1 VGAAAW
7 SPTSLRDQRQV
18 SSGLEKRDMGCL
30 CCCCKSPK
38 HDEEGKKFSKGGDN
52 DLSNGP
58 VASRGCTDAWCLI
71 VLLAAWMAYI
81 VVTVAGLQDGAPA
94 KLYLPRDY
102 SGAYCDFEQNWN
114 NGPNLKG
121 FSFLSY
127 TMNATAT
134 TDVIVKA
141 LLCSSASSDALQSLY
156 SSEAYNEY
164 LCDCCLTPCAKC
176 EGSFDVGGDL
186 DPSNLQGSITSKIGE
201 LKGSANPGDLF
212 SGGGANGDMFTEM
225 WNEATKYFNMVC
237 LKSCNE
243 NFATMNASTDTIR
256 EWTYTMSEDDDLKK
270 HWDALTAGGPA
281 FIKDSISQFTFKA
294 LPESVC
300 PYNASKC
307 IPFPGVEFG
316 ELYGGYC
323 SFKMG
328 AEVVAA
334 MGQAAS
340 EIFESTGLASFQD
353 SSSETIGKWMGDFE
367 NSLPAFILVAL
378 CSFLIGFIYLVLLR
392 FLIKFCVWF
401 AVFLVFLMLVIGGGL
416 CWIRSRQCQGAGL
429 LETGQQM
436 AVSIAVTAQTA
447 ADNAMSG
454 TQAVSEAMTGD
465 GADYRGVQ
473 TRTKNGYQCEQWGQ
487 GNAAAYNTSTYPNS
501 GLLNNFCR
509 NPYQTGSTN
518 VAATIWCF
526 TTDTSV
532 TWETCTP
539 VGVIAPECA
548 AGYAITNNEVRI
560 VLEVVG
566 YILWVIAGIYFILVC
581 CLVDRIRLAIAV
593 NQVAASFVKDT
604 PRILVMPILQA
615 VIGILW
621 ILLWALSASFL
632 LSQVPED
639 YTPKEAFT
647 SYDEAFGTA
656 NVSGKCTDKWPT
668 GGVWKSESCDL
679 VNGTYACWRCSPPRY
694 VFDWRFAV
702 SFFVFL
708 WNNALNIAIG
718 QCLIAGA
725 VGIWFFTSN
734 SDKGTKRVIAQSTW
748 NVFRYHLG
756 SLAFGSFI
764 IAVIQFIRY
773 LMKYYEKQAKA
784 AKNRVLVLVLKV
796 LQCCIWCFEKCV
808 KFLNKN
814 AYIQIALMG
823 TNFCVSAK
831 KAFFLILRNA
841 FRFGT
846 VAILGTMIHAI
857 GFLFI
862 IASSVALGYLILTG
876 LYPDIAPAVC
886 LIIYGCTAYVVS
898 KLFMNVFGLAVDTTL
913 QCFIACEEMELG
925 GDFVPSSMTRWLDK
939 SKPIV
944 DEDD

>member
-1 VGAAAW
+1 
-7 SPTSLRDQRQV
+7 
-18 SSGLEKRDMGCL
+18 MGCL
-30 CCCCKSPK
+30 CCCCATPK
-38 HDEEGKKFSKGGDN
+38 HDEEGKKFTKGGDN

-58 VASRGCTDAWCLI
+58 VTSRGCTDAWCLI

-102 SGAYCDFEQNWN
+102 SGAYCDFEDNWN
-114 NGPNLKG
+114 AGPNLKG
-121 FSFLSY
+121 FKYLSY

-134 TDVIVKA
+134 TDIIVKG
-141 LLCSSASSDALQSLY
+141 LLCSSAASDAMQQIYASDVT
-156 SSEAYNEY
+156 EYNNY
-164 LCDCCLTPCAKC
+164 LCECCLVPCAKC

-186 DPSNLQGSITSKIGE
+186 DASNLEGSISSKLAD
-201 LKGSANPGDLF
+201 LKGSSDPSSLF
-212 SGGGANGDMFTEM
+212 TGGGANGDVFTNM
-225 WNEATKYFNMVC
+225 WSEATKYFNLVC
-237 LKSCNE
+237 LPDCNQ
-243 NFATMNASTDTIR
+243 NFDTVNSSAEYR
-256 EWTYTMSEDDDLKK
+256 TWTYTMSDDSGLKK
-270 HWDALTAGGPA
+270 YWDALTADGPD
-281 FIKDSISQFTFKA
+281 FIKNSIDQFTFKA
-294 LPESVC
+294 FPESIC

-316 ELYGGYC
+316 ELYAGYC

-328 AEVVAA
+328 ADVVNA
-334 MGQAAS
+334 MGSAAA
-340 EIFESTGLASFQD
+340 EVLESSGLASFQD
-353 SSSETIGKWMGDFE
+353 SSSETLGKWMGDFE

-378 CSFLIGFIYLVLLR
+378 GSFLIGFIYLVLLR
-392 FLIKFCVWF
+392 FLIRICVWF
-401 AVFLVFLMLVIGGGL
+401 AVFLVFLMLLVGGGL
-416 CWIRSRQCQGAGL
+416 CWVRSKQCAGAGL
-429 LETGQQM
+429 LETGTQV

-454 TQAVSEAMTGD
+454 TEAVSEAYTGD

-473 TRTKNGYQCEQWGQ
+473 TRTKNGYSCEQWGE
-487 GNAAAYNTSTYPNS
+487 GNAALYNSTTYPDS
-501 GLLNNFCR
+501 GLTKNYCR
-509 NPYQTGSTN
+509 NPYQSGAQN

-532 TWETCTP
+532 TWESCSP
-539 VGVIAPECA
+539 VGVIVPECA
-548 AGYAITNNEVRI
+548 AGYAVTNNEVRV
-560 VLEVVG
+560 VLEICSYV
-566 YILWVIAGIYFILVC
+566 LWVLAGIYFFLVC
-581 CLVDRIRLAIAV
+581 CLSDRIRLAIAV
-593 NQVAASFVKDT
+593 NEVAATFVKDT
-604 PRILVMPILQA
+604 PRILLMPILQTFC
-615 VIGILW
+615 GILW

-632 LSQVPED
+632 LSQVPD
-639 YTPKEAFT
+639 GYTPKDSYT
-647 SYDEAFGTA
+647 SYEEAYGTA
-656 NVSGKCTDKWPT
+656 TVPGKCTDKWPT
-668 GGVWKSESCDL
+668 GGVYKSDICDL
-679 VNGTYACWRCSPPRY
+679 TVNGTYACWKCSPPRY

-725 VGIWFFTSN
+725 VGVWFFTPN
-734 SDKGTKRVIAQSTW
+734 ADKGSRRVIAQSTW

-784 AKNRVLVLVLKV
+784 AKNRVLVMVLKV
-796 LQCCIWCFEKCV
+796 MQCCIWCFEKCV

-841 FRFGT
+841 FRFGV

-862 IASSVALGYLILTG
+862 IACSVALGYVILTG

-886 LIIYGCTAYVVS
+886 LVIYGCTAYVVS

-925 GDFVPSSMTRWLDK
+925 GDFIPSSMARWLDK

-944 DEDD
+944 DEDE

>member
-1 VGAAAW
+1 
-7 SPTSLRDQRQV
+7 
-18 SSGLEKRDMGCL
+18 MGCL
-30 CCCCKSPK
+30 CCCCNSPK

-58 VASRGCTDAWCLI
+58 VASRGCTDVWCLI

-81 VVTVAGLQDGAPA
+81 VVTVAGRLQDGAPA

-121 FSFLSY
+121 FPFLSY

-156 SSEAYNEY
+156 SAEAYNEY

-201 LKGSANPGDLF
+201 LKGAANPSNLF
-212 SGGGANGDMFTEM
+212 SGGGANGDLFTEM
-225 WNEATKYFNMVC
+225 WSEATKYFNMVC
-237 LKSCNE
+237 LTSCNE

-294 LPESVC
+294 LPESIC

-340 EIFESTGLASFQD
+340 EIFESTGL
-353 SSSETIGKWMGDFE
+353 ETIGKWMGDFE

-378 CSFLIGFIYLVLLR
+378 CSFIIGFIYLVLLR

-487 GNAAAYNTSTYPNS
+487 GNAAAYNSSTYPNS

-509 NPYQTGSTN
+509 NPYQTGSAN

-532 TWETCTP
+532 TWETCSP

-604 PRILVMPILQA
+604 PRILIMPILQA
-615 VIGILW
+615 MIGILW

-925 GDFVPSSMTRWLDK
+925 GDFVPSSMSRWLDK